1 MLQKQKSWHVACS
14 LRWRDLFFKKGSVM
28 VTNIHPIERVLRIV
42 LGLALISQA
51 FMGMESPWFLLGAV
65 PLLTGLLGWCP
76 PYAMRGIN
84 TCQLG
89 KKKLS

>member
-1 MLQKQKSWHVACS
+1 
-14 LRWRDLFFKKGSVM
+14 M

-42 LGLALISQA
+42 LGLALLSQA
-51 FMGMESPWFLLGAV
+51 FMGLENSWFLLGAV

-76 PYAMRGIN
+76 PYAMLGIN

-89 KKKLS
+89 NKKLS